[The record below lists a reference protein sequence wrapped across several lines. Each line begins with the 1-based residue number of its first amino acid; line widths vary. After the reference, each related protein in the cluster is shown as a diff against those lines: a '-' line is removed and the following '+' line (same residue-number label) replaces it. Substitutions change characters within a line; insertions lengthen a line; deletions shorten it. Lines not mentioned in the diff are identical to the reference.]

1 MDQCSKRD
9 TPSAIPVN
17 LTNRPGHALALELN
31 ARVADNAPGQW
42 LGDSITYLGQ
52 TVQSH

>member
-42 LGDSITYLGQ
+42 LGDSIT
-52 TVQSH
+52 

>member
-17 LTNRPGHALALELN
+17 LTNRPGHALIKELN
-31 ARVADNAPGQW
+31 ALAERNAPGQR
-42 LGDSITYLGQ
+42 LGDSLIYLGETIQ
-52 TVQSH
+52 HH